1 MPSGKGS
8 IQEPRRAIGH
18 YMEVWPERAKRR
30 RARTDSQGAGAM
42 DSGGWN
48 WVLLD
53 IVAPAVLIVDLVW
66 ALLRHRASKRSED
79 LTERGTRDV
88 YREEEE
94 SRRSG
99 DDGVA

>member
-1 MPSGKGS
+1 
-8 IQEPRRAIGH
+8 
-18 YMEVWPERAKRR
+18 
-30 RARTDSQGAGAM
+30 M

-53 IVAPAVLIVDLVW
+53 IVAPAVLIVVLVW
-66 ALLRHRASKRSED
+66 AILRNRASKRSED
-79 LTERGTRDV
+79 LTERAARDV

-94 SRRSG
+94 RRRSG